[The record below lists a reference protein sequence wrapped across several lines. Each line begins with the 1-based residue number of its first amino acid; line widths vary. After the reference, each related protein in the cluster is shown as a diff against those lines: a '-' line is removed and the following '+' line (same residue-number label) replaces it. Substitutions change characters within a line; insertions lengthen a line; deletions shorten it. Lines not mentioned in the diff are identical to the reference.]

1 MTPIKI
7 YKAGIT
13 STVSFLQLPE
23 KKKNTSLMEEGIDC
37 LRKWLK

>member
-13 STVSFLQLPE
+13 STISFLQLPE
-23 KKKNTSLMEEGIDC
+23 KKNTSLMEEGIDC

>member
-23 KKKNTSLMEEGIDC
+23 KKKYFFNG
-37 LRKWLK
+37 RRN